1 MTSKKNVKNMGS
13 LQNFEL
19 QPLDKFWKIC
29 EKICEKHGKNFKKLE
44 KTLKN
49 VSKKKT
55 YSNNKIK

>member
-1 MTSKKNVKNMGS
+1 MGN

-19 QPLDKFWKIC
+19 QPLDKFWEIC

-55 YSNNKIK
+55 YSNKKIK